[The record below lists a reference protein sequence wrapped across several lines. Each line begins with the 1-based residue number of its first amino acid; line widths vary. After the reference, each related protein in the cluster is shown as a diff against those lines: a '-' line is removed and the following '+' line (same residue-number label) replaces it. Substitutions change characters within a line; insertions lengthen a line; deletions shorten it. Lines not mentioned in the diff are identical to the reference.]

1 MNDDRCGTVTVPEAG
16 KALGLTR
23 HGAYA
28 AAARGEIPTMRFGRL
43 LRVSKAW
50 LRSRLEP
57 IPLDR
62 IERSANERS
71 ESNG

>member
-1 MNDDRCGTVTVPEAG
+1 MTDEESGVVTVPEAG

-28 AAARGEIPTMRFGRL
+28 AAARGEIPTLRFGRL
-43 LRVSKAW
+43 LKVSKAW
-50 LRSRLEP
+50 LKQKLGVQHDGR
-57 IPLDR
+57 
-62 IERSANERS
+62 RS